1 MAFDWLD
8 RSLPLFGEDFLNK
21 IHNKTVAVVGLGGV
35 GGTCCEALCRFGIGR
50 LILLDYD
57 KIQETNRN
65 RQLFATKSTVG
76 LSKCDAA
83 IHRLNEITDDT
94 EFVSL
99 NIFYSEDTSDILFSH
114 SPDIII
120 DAIDCVS
127 SKIHLIATAKEKN
140 IPILSCLG
148 TGNRLD
154 PSKFRIGKLEETA
167 GCGCGLARVIR
178 RECKKRNISPT
189 LVLYST
195 EQPIKIAID
204 EKDGKRPPASS
215 PSCPPV
221 AGYILAAEA
230 VKLFEN
236 NNY

>member
-1 MAFDWLD
+1 MAFDWLG
-8 RSLPLFGEDFLNK
+8 RSLPLFGEDALNK

-35 GGTCCEALCRFGIGR
+35 GGNCCEALCRSGIGR

-57 KIQETNRN
+57 KVEKSNRN

-83 IHRLNEITDDT
+83 IRRLNEVTEDT
-94 EFVSL
+94 ELVPL

-114 SPDIII
+114 SPDLII

-127 SKIHLIATAKEKN
+127 SKLHLISTSNEKN

-154 PSKFRIGKLEETA
+154 PSKFCIGKLEETA

-178 RECKKRNISPT
+178 RECKKIDISPT
-189 LVLYST
+189 AVLYST
-195 EQPIKIAID
+195 EQPIKID
-204 EKDGKRPPASS
+204 VCEKNGKRPPASS
-215 PSCPPV
+215 PFCPPV
-221 AGYILAAEA
+221 AGYILAAQA
-230 VKLFEN
+230 IKLLTLE
-236 NNY
+236 